1 MVEFHSIASDFRVH
15 ATCMRWAR
23 SQNQEHIE
31 YCVIV
36 LYAMDCYVLH
46 FSVSVELRKR
56 SRNSGLLY
64 S

>member
-23 SQNQEHIE
+23 SQSQEHIE

-36 LYAMDCYVLH
+36 LYVMDCFC
-46 FSVSVELRKR
+46 FSELCPSFFSFRRTSEKK
-56 SRNSGLLY
+56 SE
-64 S
+64 